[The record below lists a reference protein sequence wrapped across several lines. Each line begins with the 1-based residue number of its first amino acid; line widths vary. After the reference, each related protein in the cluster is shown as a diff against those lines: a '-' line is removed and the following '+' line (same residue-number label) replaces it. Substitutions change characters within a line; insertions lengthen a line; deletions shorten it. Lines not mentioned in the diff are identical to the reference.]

1 MKANKTNRDPIP
13 EHFAT
18 PEKAA
23 EFWDTHDLTD
33 YWDLTEEVKTEVE
46 IQDHAI
52 TALRGCG
59 DGEGLTEK
67 LLAERREDRRSER

>member
-18 PEKAA
+18 PEEAA
-23 EFWDTHDLTD
+23 EFWDTR
-33 YWDLTEEVKTEVE
+33 DLTEEVKTDVE
-46 IQDHAI
+46 IQDRAI
-52 TALRGCG
+52 TVLRDYG

-67 LLAERREDRRSER
+67 LLAERREERRRER